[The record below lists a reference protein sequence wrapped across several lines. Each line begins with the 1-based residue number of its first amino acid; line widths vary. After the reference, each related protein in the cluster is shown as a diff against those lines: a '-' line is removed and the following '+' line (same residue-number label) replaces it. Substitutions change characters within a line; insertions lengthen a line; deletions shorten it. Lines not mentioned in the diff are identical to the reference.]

1 MDEENTI
8 PKEEVKSVEVQT
20 LTESI
25 EIFHKGLNEAVDELI
40 KWKQKL
46 SNLQETFVEKLK
58 ANTLS
63 MKIK

>member
-20 LTESI
+20 LTEAI
-25 EIFHKGLNEAVDELI
+25 EIFHKGLNEAVDDLI

-63 MKIK
+63 MRIK